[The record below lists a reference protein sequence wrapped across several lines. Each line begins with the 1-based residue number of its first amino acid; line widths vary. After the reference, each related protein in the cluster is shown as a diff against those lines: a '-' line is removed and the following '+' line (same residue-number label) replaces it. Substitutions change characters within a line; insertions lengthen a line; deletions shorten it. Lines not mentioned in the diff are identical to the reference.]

1 MTENEKDYNVK
12 LVNQMHNKAKQNK
25 GKIYSYRNLFND
37 DFTKDN
43 YGYSVFNITQGYV
56 SKDGFFIAPNVVDK
70 DGKSQSKVY
79 KLDDEAKKAFK
90 DAKYDSYG
98 YAKSAVNSQGL
109 IQVPLSNDNPNVRA
123 YKFMAGPKGA
133 QINQKHMKPD
143 ELTGT
148 YVLDSDSEFTMQQ
161 DFKNIVPQYAENT
174 YGEPDTNPGGGLN
187 TYVDPT
193 SRLVAERRMPRY
205 TMLYNST
212 LNLKNDKHGTF
223 LVDNPHVVSLN
234 AKDSHLNFEGNYE
247 IEDANLYHVN
257 TPKTKPGQPLKFS
270 KADIMISNLDHV
282 NLDNPDR
289 ILESKITGG
298 TLRDN
303 TYVADSVIKQNAK
316 SVLKNATV
324 DGSYMVKDNL
334 NDKDL
339 TPQTDLNEANVL
351 NNAIVNNSVLHAD
364 KNPVLMQDSS
374 LRSGM
379 VFNGLTSAN
388 SQLDGKENTPIV
400 LDGVVAENNKVEP
413 EKLITKFKGML
424 PTGETYKDAQISG
437 KHMPTLK
444 RDTPATD
451 ELLDR
456 EFKPFYPVKDSVKYI
471 VAGIR
476 RYTHEQDLQNV
487 VDNAF
492 TSENQVNYSASLA
505 DQIRQSSPIDDIIDN
520 L

>member
-25 GKIYSYRNLFND
+25 GKIYSYRNLFKD

-43 YGYSVFNITQGYV
+43 YGYSVFNTTQGYV

-70 DGKSQSKVY
+70 DGKRQSKVY

-90 DAKYDSYG
+90 NAKYDSYG

-109 IQVPLSNDNPNVRA
+109 IQIPLSSDNPNVRA

-133 QINQKHMKPD
+133 QVNQKHMEPD
-143 ELTGT
+143 ESTGL
-148 YVLDSDSEFTMQQ
+148 YVLDPDSEFTMQQ
-161 DFKNIVPQYAENT
+161 DFKNVVPQYAEDT
-174 YGEPDTNPGGGLN
+174 YGEPDTNPDGGLN

-212 LNLKNDKHGTF
+212 LNLKNSKHGTF

-257 TPKTKPGQPLKFS
+257 TPKTKPGQPLKCS

-303 TYVADSVIKQNAK
+303 TYVTDSIIKQNAK

-324 DGSYMVKDNL
+324 D
-334 NDKDL
+334 
-339 TPQTDLNEANVL
+339 
-351 NNAIVNNSVLHAD
+351 
-364 KNPVLMQDSS
+364 
-374 LRSGM
+374 
-379 VFNGLTSAN
+379 TSAN
-388 SQLDGKENTPIV
+388 SQLNGKENTPIV

-471 VAGIR
+471 VAGTR
-476 RYTHEQDLQNV
+476 RYTHEHDLQNV

-505 DQIRQSSPIDDIIDN
+505 DQIRQSSPIDDITDN